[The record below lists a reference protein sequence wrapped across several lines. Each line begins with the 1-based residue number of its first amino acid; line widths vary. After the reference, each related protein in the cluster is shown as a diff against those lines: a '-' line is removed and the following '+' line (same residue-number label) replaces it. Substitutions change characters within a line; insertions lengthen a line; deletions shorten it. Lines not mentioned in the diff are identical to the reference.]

1 MSFFSKDPSITTT
14 LILLNKVLL
23 IAFAMLTFVFSNVND
38 KISLVSMDSLTLGN
52 FIELLGI
59 LNDLLS
65 IEDWLIYTIT
75 NIVFLILNSI
85 LILNFFKKFTKT
97 NFL

>member
-1 MSFFSKDPSITTT
+1 
-14 LILLNKVLL
+14 
-23 IAFAMLTFVFSNVND
+23 MLTFVFSNVND

-97 NFL
+97 NFFKKFKLNLG